1 MSDVVKLQ
9 MWTPAREAQQYEV
22 EIPKTE
28 WDQWV
33 EGLYLVRREP
43 DGMIDVGG
51 WFRDVELIDPA
62 GSFVK
67 GFRYTVDEVEV

>member
-33 EGLYLVRREP
+33 EALYFDRREP